1 MPNLINEALPGIIN
15 ATIASNYLGWIQA
28 ILGLVVI
35 TNLSLLGVERHP
47 VSIRL
52 LALQGMLLSLL
63 LLLPHA
69 EFLGFYLLGATVL
82 FFCVK
87 GLIMPYLLGRA
98 SRTLQPQ
105 LGIRPYLGNTGCVL
119 LGLAGFAFS
128 IWLNSRIGLAANPL
142 FSSIFPV
149 ACATIFTGFLLIVT
163 RKEALGQI
171 FGYLVL
177 ENGIFLL
184 GVPMAHIDAIWLEL
198 SVLLDI
204 LAGVFV
210 MGIAVY
216 HIHRVFDSTY
226 VDNFATIRD

>member
-1 MPNLINEALPGIIN
+1 MPLPIQEVAELAH
-15 ATIASNYLGWIQA
+15 ATIASNYLEWIQA
-28 ILGLVVI
+28 ILGLVII
-35 TNLSLLGVERHP
+35 TNLSMLGAERHP

-52 LALQGMLLSLL
+52 LAFQGMLLSSL

-69 EFLGFYLLGATVL
+69 EFLGFYLVGVTIL

-87 GLIMPYLLGRA
+87 GLIMPYLLQKA
-98 SRTLQPQ
+98 SKTLQPQ

-119 LGLAGFAFS
+119 LGLLGFAFS
-128 IWLNSRIGLAANPL
+128 IWLNERVGLAANPL
-142 FSSIFPV
+142 FSSVFPV
-149 ACATIFTGFLLIVT
+149 AAATIFTGFLLIVT

-184 GVPMAHIDAIWLEL
+184 GVPMAHVDAIWLEL

-204 LAGVFV
+204 LVGVVV